1 MVTVAITPDQDVIN
15 AEIQIGAPPARV
27 FAALTD
33 PEQVPQWWGQQGMY
47 RITSWHND
55 LRPGGKWRSE
65 GVGADGKAFHVE
77 GEYLEV
83 DPPRL
88 LVHSWNSSWGG
99 GLNTIVRW
107 ELEARNGGTLVR
119 LSHSGFAEN
128 VQAAKDHSQGWSR
141 VLVWMEAFVEDG
153 QTVDTRAA

>member
-1 MVTVAITPDQDVIN
+1 MATVAITPDQDVIN
-15 AEIQIGAPPARV
+15 AEIQIAAPPARV

-33 PEQVPQWWGQQGMY
+33 PEQVAQWWGQQGMY
-47 RITSWHND
+47 RITRWHND

-83 DPPRL
+83 DPPSL
-88 LVHSWNSSWGG
+88 LVHSWSSSYCE

-107 ELEARNGGTLVR
+107 ELQAHSGGTLVR
-119 LSHSGFAEN
+119 LSHSGFAGN
-128 VQAAKDHSQGWSR
+128 IQAAKDHSQGWSR
-141 VLVWMEAFVEDG
+141 VLVWMQAFVENG
-153 QTVDTRAA
+153 WTVDTRAT

>member
-1 MVTVAITPDQDVIN
+1 MATVAITPDQDVIN
-15 AEIQIGAPPARV
+15 AEIQIAAPPARV

-33 PEQVPQWWGQQGMY
+33 PEQVAQWWGQQGMY
-47 RITSWHND
+47 RITRWHND

-83 DPPRL
+83 DPPSL
-88 LVHSWNSSWGG
+88 LVHSWSSSYCE

-107 ELEARNGGTLVR
+107 ELQAHSGGTLVR
-119 LSHSGFAEN
+119 LSHSGFAGN
-128 VQAAKDHSQGWSR
+128 IQAAKDHGRGWSR
-141 VLVWMEAFVEDG
+141 VLVWMQAFVENG
-153 QTVDTRAA
+153 RTVDTRAT

>member
-47 RITSWHND
+47 RITNWHND

-65 GVGADGKAFHVE
+65 GVGADGKGFHVE

-88 LVHSWNSSWGG
+88 LVHSWNSSWCG

-107 ELEARNGGTLVR
+107 ELEACNGGTLVR

-153 QTVDTRAA
+153 RTIDTRVA

>member
-1 MVTVAITPDQDVIN
+1 MATVAITPDQDVIN
-15 AEIQIGAPPARV
+15 AEIQIAAPPARV

-33 PEQVPQWWGQQGMY
+33 PEQVAQWWGQRGMY
-47 RITSWHND
+47 RITRWHND

-83 DPPRL
+83 DPPSL
-88 LVHSWNSSWGG
+88 LVHSWSSSYCG

-107 ELEARNGGTLVR
+107 ELEAHNGGTLVR
-119 LSHSGFAEN
+119 LSHSGFAGN

-141 VLVWMEAFVEDG
+141 VLVWMQAFVEDG
-153 QTVDTRAA
+153 RTVDTRAT

>member
-1 MVTVAITPDQDVIN
+1 MATVAITPDQDVIN
-15 AEIQIGAPPARV
+15 AEIQIAAPPARV

-47 RITSWHND
+47 RITRCQND
-55 LRPGGKWRSE
+55 VRPGGKWRSE
-65 GVGADGKAFHVE
+65 GAGADGKTFHVE

-88 LVHSWNSSWGG
+88 LVHSWNPSYSG

-107 ELEARNGGTLVR
+107 ELEERHGGTLVR
-119 LSHSGFAEN
+119 LSHSGFAGN
-128 VQAAKDHSQGWSR
+128 VQAAHGHSQGWSR
-141 VLVWMEAFVEDG
+141 VLVWMEAFVESG
-153 QTVDTRAA
+153 RTVDTRAA

>member
-1 MVTVAITPDQDVIN
+1 MATVELTPDQDTIN
-15 AEIQIGAPPARV
+15 AEIQIAAPPTRV

-33 PEQVPQWWGQQGMY
+33 PQQVPQWWGQQGMY
-47 RITSWHND
+47 RVTGWKND

-65 GVGADGKAFHVE
+65 GTQADGKAFHVE

-88 LVHSWNSSWGG
+88 LVHTWNPSYRE
-99 GLNTIVRW
+99 LPTTVVRW
-107 ELEARNGGTLVR
+107 ELEAHKGGTLVK
-119 LSHSGFAEN
+119 LSHSGFTGN
-128 VQAAKDHSQGWSR
+128 LQAAKDHSQGWTR

-153 QTVDTRAA
+153 ATVDTRAA

>member
-1 MVTVAITPDQDVIN
+1 
-15 AEIQIGAPPARV
+15 
-27 FAALTD
+27 
-33 PEQVPQWWGQQGMY
+33 MY
-47 RITSWHND
+47 RITNWHND

-65 GVGADGKAFHVE
+65 GVGADGKGFHVE

-88 LVHSWNSSWGG
+88 LVHSWNSSWCG

-141 VLVWMEAFVEDG
+141 VLLWMEAFVEDG
-153 QTVDTRAA
+153 RTVDTRVA

>member
-1 MVTVAITPDQDVIN
+1 MATVAITPDQDVIN
-15 AEIQIGAPPARV
+15 AEIQIAAPPARV

-33 PEQVPQWWGQQGMY
+33 PEQVAQWWGQQGMY
-47 RITSWHND
+47 RITRWHND

-83 DPPRL
+83 DPPSL
-88 LVHSWNSSWGG
+88 LVHSWSSSYCE

-107 ELEARNGGTLVR
+107 ELQAHSGGTLVR
-119 LSHSGFAEN
+119 LSHSGFAGN
-128 VQAAKDHSQGWSR
+128 IQAAKDHGRGWSR
-141 VLVWMEAFVEDG
+141 VLVWMQAFVENG
-153 QTVDTRAA
+153 WTVDTRAT

>member
-153 QTVDTRAA
+153 RTVDTRAA